1 MEFKFGFGRGGVV
14 VLDNIDFDVSY
25 LCSNLLENG
34 GN

>member
-14 VLDNIDFDVSY
+14 VLDDIDFDVN